1 MQFMYRQA
9 LELTKMFK
17 ALEFIRKYNL
27 FKTRP
32 KAIKDYK
39 KATQAYKK
47 ATQDPGRTYKT
58 TIGRSRTC

>member
-32 KAIKDYK
+32 KAIKDYEK
-39 KATQAYKK
+39 V
-47 ATQDPGRTYKT
+47 TQDPGRTYKT